1 MEISNDM
8 SWLLFL
14 FCFIGFFVW
23 VFTLLKKQLGRV
35 FPHTYKT
42 YRPTLP
48 QAVNVWR
55 RRSGYLHT
63 RIPTGLRLNGLIK
76 VELFPNG
83 LLISALG
90 KVLWLSFDTYKFTV
104 SSFCGLSILS
114 VDNIPV
120 QPIPL
125 FFGFNFFS
133 PTTTLTLWLPEK
145 ACEEI
150 LRMQEAVLK
159 QN

>member
-14 FCFIGFFVW
+14 FCFIGFFIW

-55 RRSGYLHT
+55 RRSGGF
-63 RIPTGLRLNGLIK
+63 RSRMWFGLRVRGSIK
-76 VELFPNG
+76 VELLPHG
-83 LLISALG
+83 ILVSIWG
-90 KVLWLSFDTYKFTV
+90 KALWLPFDTYKFTA

-125 FFGFNFFS
+125 FFGFNFLS

-150 LRMQEAVLK
+150 LRMQKAVLK

>member
-1 MEISNDM
+1 MEISNDVIWM
-8 SWLLFL
+8 LLL

-23 VFTLLKKQLGRV
+23 VLTLLKRQLGRV

-55 RRSGYLHT
+55 GRSGNLHT
-63 RIPTGLRLNGLIK
+63 RIPTGFRLNGLIK

-83 LLISALG
+83 LLVDVIG
-90 KVLWLSFDTYKFTV
+90 KALWLPFGTYKFTV

-125 FFGFNFFS
+125 FLRFNFFP
-133 PTTTLTLWLPEK
+133 PTTTLTLRLPKK

-150 LRMQEAVLK
+150 LRLQEDALK